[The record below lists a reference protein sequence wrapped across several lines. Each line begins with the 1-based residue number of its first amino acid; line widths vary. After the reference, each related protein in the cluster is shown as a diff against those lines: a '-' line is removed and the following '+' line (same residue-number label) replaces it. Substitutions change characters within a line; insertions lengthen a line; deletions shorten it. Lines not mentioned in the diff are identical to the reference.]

1 MILFGQGDYGEGDH
15 VICFPSGDTWEV
27 RRKLD
32 QRLETELSQLGA
44 HTSPRSPSHEFLL
57 SSSIQNFSRIFSP
70 SAHCSRTWK
79 QPKCPSTEEWLKKRQ
94 YVYITEYFSVIKK
107 NEIIPFA
114 GTWMNLEIV
123 TLSEVIQAEK
133 DKHHKILLICGILK
147 KKMVQMNLFIKQ
159 KWSHRYRKQTYDYQG
174 ESGEGEG

>member
-27 RRKLD
+27 RRELD
-32 QRLETELSQLGA
+32 QRLETELFQLGG
-44 HTSPRSPSHEFLL
+44 HTSPRSPSDEFLL

-70 SAHCSRTWK
+70 SAHCSKTWK

-94 YVYITEYFSVIKK
+94 CVYIAEHFSVIKK
-107 NEIIPFA
+107 NETIPFA

-123 TLSEVIQAEK
+123 TLSEVSQAEK
-133 DKHHKILLICGILK
+133 DKHHKILLIFGILK
-147 KKMVQMNLFIKQ
+147 KNCTNKPIYKMEMESQMQKTNL
-159 KWSHRYRKQTYDYQG
+159 
-174 ESGEGEG
+174 